1 MNKLDENVKKLLNES
16 KAWIM
21 STMDTTPNA
30 VPILFKKMDN
40 EDNLILFDVFM
51 KKSIENIKKN
61 SQIAIT
67 IYNDETLE
75 GYQLKGTATYS
86 IDSKLLE
93 EGNSITSKIN
103 LTTKG
108 AVIVNVKETFILTPG
123 PNNGHIL

>member
-67 IYNDETLE
+67 IYLA
-75 GYQLKGTATYS
+75 L
-86 IDSKLLE
+86 
-93 EGNSITSKIN
+93 
-103 LTTKG
+103 
-108 AVIVNVKETFILTPG
+108 
-123 PNNGHIL
+123 